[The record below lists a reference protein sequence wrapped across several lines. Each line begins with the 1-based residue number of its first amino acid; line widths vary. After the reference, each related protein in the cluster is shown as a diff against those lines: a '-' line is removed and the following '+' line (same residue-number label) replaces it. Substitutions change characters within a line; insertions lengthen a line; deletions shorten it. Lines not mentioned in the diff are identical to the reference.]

1 MNFQFGVGVIGKIKM
16 ECKVKRY
23 LIMLVLFANGCAGN
37 VGIQIDR
44 SEKRE
49 MHEKIFEDMDLIFDT
64 FPIVKKG

>member
-1 MNFQFGVGVIGKIKM
+1 
-16 ECKVKRY
+16 
-23 LIMLVLFANGCAGN
+23 MLVLFASGCAGN